1 MSNLLVDGN
10 RERDVKM
17 IPIELLNK
25 YNMLTLEEYRSSIDD
40 TFTEE
45 MFYKTFLIQ
54 TDHIPN
60 KIIETLIEDLA
71 TATLVDFISVFI
83 NFIKN
88 VRIEYK
94 EVLECRKFA
103 RDEINRLEV
112 SE

>member
-1 MSNLLVDGN
+1 
-10 RERDVKM
+10 M
-17 IPIELLNK
+17 IPKE
-25 YNMLTLEEYRSSIDD
+25 TLEKYHMA
-40 TFTEE
+40 E
-45 MFYKTFLIQ
+45 MDWYESELDFYQTFLIV

-60 KIIETLIEDLA
+60 KIVEQLIEDMA

>member
-1 MSNLLVDGN
+1 
-10 RERDVKM
+10 M
-17 IPIELLNK
+17 IPKEI
-25 YNMLTLEEYRSSIDD
+25 LERYHMAEVDWYESEID
-40 TFTEE
+40 
-45 MFYKTFLIQ
+45 FYQTFLFV

-60 KIIETLIEDLA
+60 KIVEQLIEDMA

-112 SE
+112 GE

>member
-1 MSNLLVDGN
+1 MDAN
-10 RERDVKM
+10 
-17 IPIELLNK
+17 NK
-25 YNMLTLEEYRSSIDD
+25 YGIPEPYCYEINVFDEHSSQAEID
-40 TFTEE
+40 ESVWRI
-45 MFYKTFLIQ
+45 FLMV

-60 KIIETLIEDLA
+60 KIVEQLIEDMA
-71 TATLVDFISVFI
+71 TSTLVDFISVFI

-94 EVLECRKFA
+94 DVLECRKFA

>member
-1 MSNLLVDGN
+1 
-10 RERDVKM
+10 M
-17 IPIELLNK
+17 IPEEIYKK
-25 YNMLTLEEYRSSIDD
+25 YQLADITEYECEQD
-40 TFTEE
+40 
-45 MFYKTFLIQ
+45 FYHTFLIQ

-60 KIIETLIEDLA
+60 KIIEALIEDLA
-71 TATLVDFISVFI
+71 AATLVDFISVFI

-112 SE
+112 GE

>member
-1 MSNLLVDGN
+1 MTSIPKEIYSRYHCADMSEYEN
-10 RERDVKM
+10 
-17 IPIELLNK
+17 EL
-25 YNMLTLEEYRSSIDD
+25 D
-40 TFTEE
+40 
-45 MFYKTFLIQ
+45 FYQTFLIV

-60 KIIETLIEDLA
+60 KIVEQLIEDMA